1 MDAKTQLAELRE
13 ILKGHENRIHCVHTT
28 MTNNVFYER
37 ALSFRRDRME
47 ILLNEIT
54 RLKHERHNGAEI
66 IAQEQDACTDLRRRI
81 KTVQHQAKIDE
92 LKALETAM
100 RELSVQVDNASIIAA
115 AGMEILDDE
124 EQLDGGGADECI

>member
-1 MDAKTQLAELRE
+1 MDAKTQLVELRE
-13 ILKGHENRIHCVHTT
+13 ILKGHENRIRCVNTT
-28 MTNNVFYER
+28 LTNDVFYDR

-66 IAQEQDACTDLRRRI
+66 IAQEQDACNDLRKRI
-81 KTVQHQAKIDE
+81 KIVQNQAKIDE
-92 LKALETAM
+92 LKALEAAI
-100 RELSVQVDNASIIAA
+100 REMSAQVDNAGIIAL

-124 EQLDGGGADECI
+124 ERIDGGGADECV